1 MKKEQ
6 MILQRITKGEVSLQE
21 DVVATE
27 QLLEVFVDDSPVFTV
42 SCTPENLQEFFTGF
56 LFSRGLIES
65 AEEMKSLRT
74 ELAKGQVFI
83 ERQPASKREVCE
95 TQQTGSMRRFWDIE
109 EMLLLAEQI
118 FEHPGPLF
126 EETGCAHCCALASE
140 GKIHCCFE
148 DIGRHNAL
156 DKAVGFGLLHGISL
170 GEAAVY
176 TSGRISADYVKK
188 LVRAGIHTVI
198 SRAAVTGEAVR
209 LARENHIQML
219 GFVRKGNANV
229 YSFFS
234 GTEALFPC
242 DKLNKVV

>member
-6 MILQRITKGEVSLQE
+6 IILQRIAKGAVSLEE

-27 QLLEVFVDDSPVFTV
+27 QLLEVFVDDSLTFTV
-42 SCTPENLQEFFTGF
+42 SCTPENLQEFFTGL

-65 AEEMKSLRT
+65 AAEMKSLRT
-74 ELAKGQVFI
+74 ELAKGQIFI
-83 ERQPASKREVCE
+83 ERQPVPEQEICE
-95 TQQTGSMRRFWDIE
+95 TQQAGSRKRFWDIE

-118 FEHPGPLF
+118 FERPGPLF

-140 GKIHCCFE
+140 GKILCCFE

-156 DKAVGFGLLHGISL
+156 DKAVGFGILHGISL
-170 GEAAVY
+170 GETVVY

-209 LARENHIQML
+209 LARENHMQML

-229 YSFFS
+229 YSLFS

-242 DKLNKVV
+242 DKLNEVI